1 MKCLR
6 AEEFKL
12 AEIDEVHVHLWD
24 IFVLKKNMD
33 YMSYSKKINASYIC
47 PPKRNKWFNM
57 TNWKFMFSGK
67 HEL

>member
-6 AEEFKL
+6 AEELKL

-33 YMSYSKKINASYIC
+33 YTSYSKQIDDSDIC
-47 PPKRNKWFNM
+47 PPNRNEWLKMRKMEIDVF
-57 TNWKFMFSGK
+57 G
-67 HEL
+67 EI